1 MHIMLRMN
9 AGPTMVYVELMF
21 HDCLGD
27 EVGSFEVGC
36 DPES

>member
-1 MHIMLRMN
+1 
-9 AGPTMVYVELMF
+9 MVYVELVELVC
-21 HDCLGD
+21 HDCLGV